1 MLVTTSRNKIVHT
14 PDLKIA
20 RFAFSPVISGNTNV
34 PPNIATM
41 CWAPTPMV
49 SNQDSLSAGRVI
61 APTRRALTG
70 VDQFQPGA
78 VVACSLRQMSAHGWA
93 KAHGGFVKP
102 GTNALGLPAAATPR

>member
-49 SNQDSLSAGRVI
+49 SNQDSLSAGRMI
-61 APTRRALTG
+61 APTRRALTVADRIPTGSRGG
-70 VDQFQPGA
+70 VLPAPNVGD
-78 VVACSLRQMSAHGWA
+78 GWA